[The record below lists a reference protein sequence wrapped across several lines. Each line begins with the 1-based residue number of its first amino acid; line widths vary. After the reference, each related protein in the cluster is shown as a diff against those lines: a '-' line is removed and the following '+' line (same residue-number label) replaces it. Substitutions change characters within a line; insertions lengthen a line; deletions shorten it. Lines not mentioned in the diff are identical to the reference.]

1 MLLVLKGSSHDS
13 FTDVMPLFAKRF
25 SWLLKKVSPMGI

>member
-13 FTDVMPLFAKRF
+13 FTDVMPLFAKLF

>member
-1 MLLVLKGSSHDS
+1 MLLVLTGSSHDS

-25 SWLLKKVSPMGI
+25 SWLLNKVRPWA